1 MGEAMG
7 SSKMPHD
14 SLELALLYNKRHS
27 NVLRD
32 IARFLE
38 RGFRTNGIKLDTYIK
53 RGKAYPSYSLSDEM
67 FEMLCSKYNLRAK
80 GNSLEEEY
88 LQVIADIFPNEEI
101 ELQKEFLGGKY
112 RVDMYIPYFNMVIE
126 IYEKEHEYNKEYDSN
141 RKKEIIE
148 EIIKQ
153 LKQREYDEGMERD
166 ADFDYNSWI
175 SFVEIKEGE
184 LGQGIREIMLE
195 IERTTWNSPA
205 MYMK

>member
-1 MGEAMG
+1 MG
-7 SSKMPHD
+7 SSKTPHD
-14 SLELALLYNKRHS
+14 SLELALLYNKGH
-27 NVLRD
+27 NKVLRD
-32 IARFLE
+32 VARFLE
-38 RGFRTNGIKLDTYIK
+38 RGFSANGIKRDTYVK
-53 RGKAYPSYSLSDEM
+53 RGKIYPRYLLSDEM
-67 FEMLCSKYNLRAK
+67 FRILCFKYDLNAK
-80 GNSLEEEY
+80 GNSLEGEY
-88 LQVIADIFPNEEI
+88 LQVIADIFPNEKI

-148 EIIKQ
+148 EITKQ
-153 LKQREYDEGMERD
+153 LKQRQYDEGTERD
-166 ADFDYNSWI
+166 SDFDYNSWI